1 MGELKKINY
10 IPSYLLNPDCK
21 IQFKSFTAG
30 IKRHTQDKLKILF
43 ILHDFPSYRS
53 AGAQL
58 FALSL
63 AKQINSL
70 GKAEV
75 EIIYPVFRETSMN
88 DYSIN
93 ESVYEGVK
101 VYELHKPKVN
111 EIGKIYDQKVFTAFD
126 EF

>member
-1 MGELKKINY
+1 
-10 IPSYLLNPDCK
+10 
-21 IQFKSFTAG
+21 
-30 IKRHTQDKLKILF
+30 
-43 ILHDFPSYRS
+43 
-53 AGAQL
+53 
-58 FALSL
+58 
-63 AKQINSL
+63 
-70 GKAEV
+70 
-75 EIIYPVFRETSMN
+75 MN